1 MVRDRLVY
9 GINSNKVHERFI
21 NHGANL
27 DLHRALNI
35 ARSHETAQD
44 QLTRMHNQAEP
55 GHIHAVHKGKQHH
68 RGGRPSTHSAQ
79 KPKPKPST
87 RVKHKKCGNCGNAY
101 HANKDARHARERTS
115 NACGKQN
122 HFSSVCRSKSVH
134 TVDSCHQKN
143 DSDEFFIDSVNSST
157 KF

>member
-1 MVRDRLVY
+1 MEKEMIRDRLVY
-9 GINSNKVHERFI
+9 GRNSNKVHERFI

-27 DLHRALNI
+27 DLHRALSI

-44 QLTRMHNQAEP
+44 QLKRIYNQAEP
-55 GHIHAVHKGKQHH
+55 GHIHVVHKGKQHH
-68 RGGRPSTHSAQ
+68 RGGRPTTHSAQ
-79 KPKPKPST
+79 KPKPKPPT
-87 RVKHKKCGNCGNAY
+87 H
-101 HANKDARHARERTS
+101 
-115 NACGKQN
+115 ACGKQN

-134 TVDSCHQKN
+134 TVDSCRQEN